1 MDIRPALNL
10 LVPALLAL
18 SLAACGNKGP
28 LVQAPAAP
36 VDPEQAPATPTG
48 EVPVELAPAEAD
60 TDTSD
65 EVVQDG
71 MLINEDE
78 ATDDTVE
85 PPVDDTPPDP
95 TDDDGN
101 G

>member
-10 LVPALLAL
+10 LAPALLAL

-28 LVQAPAAP
+28 LIQAPTAP

-78 ATDDTVE
+78 ATDGAVE
-85 PPVDDTPPDP
+85 DTPPDP

>member
-10 LVPALLAL
+10 FVPALLAL

-78 ATDDTVE
+78 ANDDTVE

>member
-10 LVPALLAL
+10 FVPALLAL

-71 MLINEDE
+71 MLINEDD
-78 ATDDTVE
+78 AVE

>member
-10 LVPALLAL
+10 FVPALLAL

-28 LVQAPAAP
+28 LVLPTAP
-36 VDPEQAPATPTG
+36 VGVAGACSGSTG

-78 ATDDTVE
+78 ATDDSVE
-85 PPVDDTPPDP
+85 PTVDDTPPDP

>member
-1 MDIRPALNL
+1 MDIRPAMNF

-28 LVQAPAAP
+28 LVLPTTA
-36 VDPEQAPATPTG
+36 VDPDLAPATPTG
-48 EVPVELAPAEAD
+48 EVPVELAPAQAD

-65 EVVQDG
+65 EIVEDG
-71 MLINEDE
+71 LLINEDE
-78 ATDDTVE
+78 ATDPVE
-85 PPVDDTPPDP
+85 PPADDAVPPDP
-95 TDDDGN
+95 TDDDDGN

>member
-10 LVPALLAL
+10 LAPALLAL

-28 LVQAPAAP
+28 LIQAPTAP

-71 MLINEDE
+71 MLINEDD
-78 ATDDTVE
+78 AVE

>member
-10 LVPALLAL
+10 LAPALLAL

-71 MLINEDE
+71 MLINEDD
-78 ATDDTVE
+78 AVE

>member
-1 MDIRPALNL
+1 MASVDWWDESGR
-10 LVPALLAL
+10 
-18 SLAACGNKGP
+18 P
-28 LVQAPAAP
+28 LVQAPSAP

-71 MLINEDE
+71 MLINEDD
-78 ATDDTVE
+78 AVE

>member
-10 LVPALLAL
+10 LAPALLAL

-28 LVQAPAAP
+28 LVLPTAP

-78 ATDDTVE
+78 ATDGAVE

-95 TDDDGN
+95 TDDDDGN

>member
-10 LVPALLAL
+10 LAPALLAL

-36 VDPEQAPATPTG
+36 VDPEQAPATPTS

-71 MLINEDE
+71 MLINEDD
-78 ATDDTVE
+78 AVE

>member
-71 MLINEDE
+71 MLINEDD
-78 ATDDTVE
+78 AVE

>member
-28 LVQAPAAP
+28 LVLPTAP

-71 MLINEDE
+71 MLINEDD
-78 ATDDTVE
+78 AVE

>member
-36 VDPEQAPATPTG
+36 VDPERAPATPTG

-71 MLINEDE
+71 MLSNEDE
-78 ATDDTVE
+78 ATDEAVE
-85 PPVDDTPPDP
+85 PPVDDTPPAP